1 MAHFVIKITPLDSL
15 PDGPPLVTCI
25 HLMHLQIQPLDG
37 TAVLLC
43 LHNPFSGS
51 TEIVHLHPH
60 PALSQRH
67 QTRLGTDGS
76 NVGSGKV
83 VLLVHELIE
92 IDIVTKGHL
101 RSVQG
106 KDLLLGVFWIAVSQI
121 SYWRQYEE
129 YLRSGLSK
137 RIFRS
142 IRPGRINAGSKVSI
156 LFVAITTFTSPRS
169 SNPSSWLRSSSIVR

>member
-1 MAHFVIKITPLDSL
+1 MAHFVIKITPLNPL
-15 PDGPPLVTCI
+15 PDGLPLVTCI
-25 HLMHLQIQPLDG
+25 HPMHLQIQPLDG
-37 TAVLLC
+37 TTVLLC

-67 QTRLGTDGS
+67 QTGLGTDGT

-83 VLLVHELIE
+83 VLLVDKLIE

-106 KDLLLGVFWIAVSQI
+106 KDLLLGVFYSVVS
-121 SYWRQYEE
+121 
-129 YLRSGLSK
+129 
-137 RIFRS
+137 
-142 IRPGRINAGSKVSI
+142 
-156 LFVAITTFTSPRS
+156 
-169 SNPSSWLRSSSIVR
+169 